1 MDSATSTRRRVD
13 EGWRTQPYLLAEGS
27 YEFDV
32 EAVEAPERD
41 GYVLRLRVAAG
52 PLAGHRLLVKEAV
65 PIPGLREAIAAG
77 KTCRIQGAIMRV
89 QGRGRRL
96 VHASLV

>member
-1 MDSATSTRRRVD
+1 MDGATSTRARVD

-27 YEFDV
+27 YEFEV
-32 EAVEAPERD
+32 EAVEGHEGDRQ
-41 GYVLRLRVAAG
+41 VLRLRVAVG
-52 PLAGHRLLVKEAV
+52 PFEGHRLLVKEAV

-77 KTCRIQGAIMRV
+77 KPCGIRATIMRV

-96 VHASLV
+96 VRASLV